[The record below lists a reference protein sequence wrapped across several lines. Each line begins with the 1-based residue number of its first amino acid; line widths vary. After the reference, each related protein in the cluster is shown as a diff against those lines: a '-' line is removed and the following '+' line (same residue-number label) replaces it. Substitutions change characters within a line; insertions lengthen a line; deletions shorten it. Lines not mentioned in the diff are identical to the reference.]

1 MHKTQFELG
10 ASMYVP
16 TTQDPA
22 ALIAIGN
29 GEKYPFLRSLIY
41 CTEDAVRADQLNA
54 ALHNLRHTLPH
65 LNDNERPL
73 RFIRVRSPYVL
84 GKCLATKGIQKIDGF
99 VLPKLTASNL
109 PNYLEHLTN
118 KHPFLLMPTLET
130 EETWDF
136 REMNK
141 LRRLLQRDPRVKG
154 RIACLRIGGNDL
166 LRTLRVRRDPNRTIY
181 DTPVGDLI
189 SRLAGEFIPHG
200 FGLTAP
206 VFESM
211 AHPDVLAEEV
221 KLDLLHGLFG
231 KTAIHPDQIATIE
244 EGFKVS
250 PYDLEEARKILDPAA
265 PAVFRSR
272 GRMCEPT
279 THTPWA
285 QDQITRA
292 EIYGVTA
299 EVPGAKQVA

>member
-1 MHKTQFELG
+1 MHKTHFELG

-16 TTQDPA
+16 TTQDPS

-29 GEKYPFLRSLIY
+29 GEKYPQLRSLIY

-54 ALHNLRHTLPH
+54 ALHNVRHTLPH
-65 LNDNERPL
+65 LNDKERPL

-84 GKCLATKGIQKIDGF
+84 GKCLAMKGIHKIDGF
-99 VLPKLTASNL
+99 VLPKLTATNL
-109 PNYLEHLTN
+109 PNYLAHLGN

-136 REMNK
+136 RQMNK
-141 LRRLLQRDPRVKG
+141 LRRMLQKDPRVRD
-154 RIACLRIGGNDL
+154 RILCLRIGGNDL
-166 LRTLRVRRDPNRTIY
+166 NRTLRVRRDPTRTIY
-181 DTPVGDLI
+181 DTPVGNLI

-211 AHPDVLAEEV
+211 AHPDVLAEDV

-231 KTAIHPDQIATIE
+231 KTAIHPDQIAVIE
-244 EGFKVS
+244 EGFKVH
-250 PYDLEEARKILDPAA
+250 PGDLEEATKILDCNA

-279 THTPWA
+279 THAPWA
-285 QDQITRA
+285 QDQITRSG
-292 EIYGVTA
+292 IYGVNAWAPGERETA
-299 EVPGAKQVA
+299 